1 MSLSVEQANS
11 FSSAVQQA
19 KANQRAQNNA
29 VMDAYHQQVQETR
42 EANYLQGAQD
52 TFKDL
57 KSVKDFKSA
66 VANNMDKY
74 KKPEELGKKVSSGV
88 LGEETAGKLTKGAGM
103 IGSAVSGGLDLYQD
117 IKNHDVEG
125 DNFAK
130 KTENI
135 ANIVG
140 GGLDVLSLVAPEIG
154 LPLELAGASAGLVSA
169 FAGGVGDV
177 IDAGKTAVKQA
188 TEESSELSN
197 RSAGVSLAQSG
208 QLETGRTE

>member
-29 VMDAYHQQVQETR
+29 VMDAYHQQVQETK
-42 EANYLQGAQD
+42 EANYIKGAQD

-57 KSVKDFKSA
+57 KSVSDFKSA
-66 VANNMDKY
+66 VADNMDKY
-74 KKPEELGKKVSSGV
+74 KKPAELGKKVASGI
-88 LGEETAGKLTKGAGM
+88 LGEETATKLTKTAGKVGAV
-103 IGSAVSGGLDLYQD
+103 ASGGLDLYED
-117 IKNHDVEG
+117 IKNNDIEG

-135 ANIVG
+135 SNIVG
-140 GGLDVLSLVAPEIG
+140 GGLDVLSMVAPEIG
-154 LPLELAGASAGLVSA
+154 LPLELASAGAGIVSA
-169 FAGGVGDV
+169 FAGGIGDV
-177 IDAGKTAVKQA
+177 EDASAEQEKEKG
-188 TEESSELSN
+188 EESSEIQTE
-197 RSAGVSLAQSG
+197 SAGVSLAQSG

>member
-11 FSSAVQQA
+11 FSSAVQNA
-19 KANQRAQNNA
+19 KSNQRAQNNA
-29 VMDAYHQQVQETR
+29 VMDAYHQQVQETK

-57 KSVKDFKSA
+57 KSVKDFKGA

-74 KKPEELGKKVSSGV
+74 KKPEELGKKVASGV
-88 LGEETAGKLTKGAGM
+88 LGEETAGRLTKGAGL
-103 IGSAVSGGLDLYQD
+103 IGSAVSGGLDLYDD
-117 IKNHDVEG
+117 IKNDDIQG

-135 ANIVG
+135 SNVVG
-140 GGLDVLSLVAPEIG
+140 GGLDVLSVVAPEIG
-154 LPLELAGASAGLVSA
+154 VPLELAGAGAGLVSA
-169 FAGGVGDV
+169 FAGAVGDV
-177 IDAGKTAVKQA
+177 EDATETAKKQA
-188 TEESSELSN
+188 TEESSELSTQ
-197 RSAGVSLAQSG
+197 SAGVSLAQSG

>member
-11 FSSAVQQA
+11 FSSAVQNA
-19 KANQRAQNNA
+19 KSNQRAQNNA

-57 KSVKDFKSA
+57 KSVKDFKGA

-74 KKPEELGKKVSSGV
+74 KKPEELGKKVASGV
-88 LGEETAGKLTKGAGM
+88 LGEETAGRLTKGAGL
-103 IGSAVSGGLDLYQD
+103 IGSAVSGGLDLYED
-117 IKNHDVEG
+117 IKNDDIQG

-130 KTENI
+130 KTENLS
-135 ANIVG
+135 NIVG
-140 GGLDVLSLVAPEIG
+140 GGLDVLSVVAPEIG
-154 LPLELAGASAGLVSA
+154 VPLELAGAGAGLVSA
-169 FAGGVGDV
+169 FAGAVGDV
-177 IDAGKTAVKQA
+177 QDAVTTAKKQA
-188 TEESSELSN
+188 TEESSELSTQ
-197 RSAGVSLAQSG
+197 SAGVSLAQSG

>member
-11 FSSAVQQA
+11 FSSAVQNA

-29 VMDAYHQQVQETR
+29 VMDAFHQQVQETR

-57 KSVKDFKSA
+57 KSVKDFKGA

-74 KKPEELGKKVSSGV
+74 KKPEELGKKVASGV
-88 LGEETAGKLTKGAGM
+88 LGEETAGKLTKTAGM
-103 IGSAVSGGLDLYQD
+103 IGSAVSGGLDLYSD
-117 IKNHDVEG
+117 IKNHDIEG

-135 ANIVG
+135 SNIVG
-140 GGLDVLSLVAPEIG
+140 GGLDVLSIVAPEIG
-154 LPLELAGASAGLVSA
+154 VPLELAGATAGLVSA
-169 FAGGVGDV
+169 FSGAVGDV
-177 IDAGKTAVKQA
+177 EDATATAQKQA
-188 TEESSELSN
+188 TDESSELTN
-197 RSAGVSLAQSG
+197 LSAGVSLAQSG

>member
-11 FSSAVQQA
+11 FSSAVQNA

-57 KSVKDFKSA
+57 KSVKDFKGA
-66 VANNMDKY
+66 VANNVDKY
-74 KKPEELGKKVSSGV
+74 KKPEELGKKVASGV
-88 LGEETAGKLTKGAGM
+88 LGEETAGRLTKGAGL
-103 IGSAVSGGLDLYQD
+103 IGSAVSGGLDLYDD
-117 IKNHDVEG
+117 IKNDDIQG

-135 ANIVG
+135 SNVVG
-140 GGLDVLSLVAPEIG
+140 GGLDVLSVVAPEIG
-154 LPLELAGASAGLVSA
+154 VPLELAGAGAGLVSA
-169 FAGGVGDV
+169 FAGAVGDV
-177 IDAGKTAVKQA
+177 QDATKTAQKQA
-188 TEESSELSN
+188 TEESSELSTQ
-197 RSAGVSLAQSG
+197 SAGVSLAQSG
-208 QLETGRTE
+208 QLETGRSE